1 MAETCPQLSL
11 CWAFACL
18 VGQDNIFLKSLCVQE
33 FNVWLSPRREYLLS
47 CLCTSFCVLLCLC
60 QSLMTPSATIRG
72 KDSLFQELLSG
83 PASPVGLL
91 PAGMEALD
99 CGFISLG
106 TVCSF
111 SAEAEQFWGSDL
123 SQKNSRRVWA
133 QSSLATGGTFPTRM
147 PVFCWLVPFSRV
159 YLCCKS
165 VINHN

>member
-123 SQKNSRRVWA
+123 SQKTAEGFGHRAHWPQVGHFPPVCLYSADLFHSPEITYVAN
-133 QSSLATGGTFPTRM
+133 QS
-147 PVFCWLVPFSRV
+147 
-159 YLCCKS
+159 
-165 VINHN
+165 

>member
-83 PASPVGLL
+83 PASCRTASCRDGGSGLWL
-91 PAGMEALD
+91 YFPGD
-99 CGFISLG
+99 CVFFQCWGWAVLRVWSVPKKQQKGLG
-106 TVCSF
+106 TELTGHRWDISHPYACILLTCSILQ
-111 SAEAEQFWGSDL
+111 SL
-123 SQKNSRRVWA
+123 PMSQISH
-133 QSSLATGGTFPTRM
+133 
-147 PVFCWLVPFSRV
+147 
-159 YLCCKS
+159 KS
-165 VINHN
+165 

>member
-83 PASPVGLL
+83 PASCRTASCRDGGSGLWLYL
-91 PAGMEALD
+91 PGD
-99 CGFISLG
+99 CVFFQ
-106 TVCSF
+106 C
-111 SAEAEQFWGSDL
+111 WGWAVLRVWSVP
-123 SQKNSRRVWA
+123 KNSRRVWA